1 MFHQCHIVWSKCV
14 FCLLLFIPFLYKQPH
29 TTKGREQQW
38 KFLLVAWSFT
48 RGTPQSSNQIHSS
61 EFQHRL
67 GNFQNTFLE
76 SEDCLEIQQWEIT
89 FFAAR
94 WKFLVKLLHKFDWWG
109 LNLRVGKTYP
119 DTGYIAR
126 LPNHKTTNPWA
137 SVLQKMKD
145 IVSAL
150 TALLIN
156 ATNHIYHN
164 QKIVQCQSLLLSIHI
179 KVFQIYWGSIWICW

>member
-1 MFHQCHIVWSKCV
+1 MRFPFYSLSLQTTRRYHRSGAAVEV
-14 FCLLLFIPFLYKQPH
+14 VAFCLKFYPGKTSSNPGNTSKQQPDPFLRISTLIGKW
-29 TTKGREQQW
+29 RD
-38 KFLLVAWSFT
+38 
-48 RGTPQSSNQIHSS
+48 
-61 EFQHRL
+61 
-67 GNFQNTFLE
+67 NFQNTFLE
-76 SEDCLEIQQWEIT
+76 SEDCLEIRQWEIM

-94 WKFLVKLLHKFDWWG
+94 WNFLVKLLHKFDWWG